1 MQINKLLTITL
12 LTLTPILAQA
22 AIYKWVDEQGNVQYS
37 SEKPKDAEAEKV
49 RVTTQ
54 PPVDRSTYRRPG
66 QDDAKAEGDAKADA
80 KDKDKAKDDKT
91 KTPAEKRK
99 EAAKKSES
107 DKLKKEMCDEAR
119 QNLAAIENSARVR
132 IEDDKGEVRYME
144 EKEVDSRKKSEQE
157 RVNKYC
163 K

>member
-1 MQINKLLTITL
+1 MQINKLVTISL
-12 LTLTPILAQA
+12 LALTPILAQA
-22 AIYKWVDEQGNVQYS
+22 AIYKWVDEDGNVQYS
-37 SEKPKDAEAEKV
+37 AEKPQNTEAEKM

-66 QDDAKAEGDAKADA
+66 KDDGKADDSKVA
-80 KDKDKAKDDKT
+80 GTKDDKD
-91 KTPAEKRK
+91 KTPAEKRQD
-99 EAAKKSES
+99 AAKKAES

-119 QNLAAIENSARVR
+119 QTLATIENNARVR
-132 IEDDKGEVRYME
+132 IEDSEGNISYLSEAEVAA
-144 EKEVDSRKKSEQE
+144 RKKSEQE

>member
-1 MQINKLLTITL
+1 MQINKLITITL

-66 QDDAKAEGDAKADA
+66 QDEAKTEGDTKPDA
-80 KDKDKAKDDKT
+80 KDAKDDKT

-99 EAAKKSES
+99 EAAKKAES

-163 K
+163 R

>member
-1 MQINKLLTITL
+1 MQINKLLTISL

-22 AIYKWVDEQGNVQYS
+22 AIYKWVDDQGNVQYS
-37 SEKPKDAEAEKV
+37 SEKPQDAAAEKI

-54 PPVDRSTYRRPG
+54 PPVDSSTYRNAG
-66 QDDAKAEGDAKADA
+66 HNEAKAEGDTKANA
-80 KDKDKAKDDKT
+80 KDKDKDDKI
-91 KTPAEKRK
+91 KTPAEQRK
-99 EAAKKSES
+99 EAAKKAES
-107 DKLKKEMCDEAR
+107 DKLKKEMCEEAR

-144 EKEVDSRKKSEQE
+144 ENEVASRKKSEQE

>member
-1 MQINKLLTITL
+1 MQINKLLTISL
-12 LTLTPILAQA
+12 LALTPILAQA
-22 AIYKWVDEQGNVQYS
+22 AIYKWVDEDGNVQYS
-37 SEKPKDAEAEKV
+37 AEKPQNADAEKI

-54 PPVDRSTYRRPG
+54 PPVDRSTYNRPG
-66 QDDAKAEGDAKADA
+66 KDDAKTDDSSAAEATG
-80 KDKDKAKDDKT
+80 DKD

-99 EAAKKSES
+99 DAAKKAES

-119 QNLAAIENSARVR
+119 QTLATIENNARVR
-132 IEDDKGEVRYME
+132 IEDSQGNVNYLSEAEVAA
-144 EKEVDSRKKSEQE
+144 RKKSEQE